1 MSLSR
6 KLAQLLDSSG
16 NVLANKLAN
25 AQAFAAGTVML
36 FGQTAAPTGW
46 TKQTTNNDAALRVVS
61 GTVGTGGSGAF
72 SAVFASRTPSGT
84 LSNTTAT
91 NQSTTTSGS
100 VGSTS
105 LSGGQMPYHRHWTGS
120 YYMDDFNGN
129 NGYLGVQDGD
139 NYYSALYTDYQ
150 GNNEAHNHSL
160 SMNGHS
166 HTQDAHGHTFTGSA
180 MDFAVKYVDTIMATK
195 D

>member
-1 MSLSR
+1 MSRSR
-6 KLAQLLDSSG
+6 KLAQLLDTTG

-61 GTVGTGGSGAF
+61 GTVGSGGSGGF
-72 SAVFASRTPSGT
+72 SSVFTSRTP
-84 LSNTTAT
+84 
-91 NQSTTTSGS
+91 QGS
-100 VGSTS
+100 VS
-105 LSGGQMPYHRHWTGS
+105 LSGSIGSTTLDSSQIPSHNHTLGLTSRAGSQWTVNRPPAWGGDDATSPGGTKYATSDATGGGGS
-120 YYMDDFNGN
+120 
-129 NGYLGVQDGD
+129 
-139 NYYSALYTDYQ
+139 
-150 GNNEAHNHSL
+150 HNHSF
-160 SMNGHS
+160 SGS
-166 HTQDAHGHTFTGSA
+166 GSFTGTA